1 MEEFADKGGVLK
13 TDQMNESNDYSDVNS
28 SSEGDE
34 QARDEAGLNELIRQM
49 ESAGELIEQMMTNE
63 EESAKNE
70 NNGVKRE
77 ANQDEE
83 ERLMA
88 DLRAVTRDPDRND
101 DERR

>member
-1 MEEFADKGGVLK
+1 
-13 TDQMNESNDYSDVNS
+13 MNESNDYSDVNS

-34 QARDEAGLNELIRQM
+34 QARDEAGLNEFIRPM
-49 ESAGELIEQMMTNE
+49 ESVDELIEQMMTNE

-77 ANQDEE
+77 ANKDEE